1 MSRRIK
7 RMNPKPRERDER
19 KEARP
24 FKARSA
30 KPSGPRPGGKPGTK
44 PPRFASERVERR
56 APKAEPEKAAA
67 QKVSRCAP

>member
-24 FKARSA
+24 FKARGA
-30 KPSGPRPGGKPGTK
+30 KSGAATGRQAG
-44 PPRFASERVERR
+44 
-56 APKAEPEKAAA
+56 AEAAA
-67 QKVSRCAP
+67 L